1 MYQRSSSSQLIEILL
16 FTLSSLLL
24 YHTGVGFA
32 LFLVPLQIVAT
43 RRGVRSLVLAVALFY
58 AVFLVI
64 RFWPTLFSTDH
75 ALPDVLGSIE
85 IGVAGVL
92 LLGMIVMNL
101 PLRHRPRTV
110 VMILAA
116 TALAGAAALPAGV
129 WLSGTPAFQ
138 HSMDM
143 LFADVSK
150 ALSGVFAPAAD
161 SGAAAVFS
169 QMLQPDRLR
178 KMSEAYL
185 LRSVLADYA
194 VLLTF
199 SWWAGQASANRG
211 RALAG
216 LPAVFKLVRFRLEIG
231 WLWPLIISGGLV
243 LVDLFFGISVWAY
256 AAWNIGL
263 VLLFLFGLQGMAI
276 VLFLFEK
283 YRVPR
288 LLWFLLIVGLVIL
301 AASPGAGVFIVLAI
315 PVLGISENWIGYRIP
330 REAAPTEQE
339 HR

>member
-1 MYQRSSSSQLIEILL
+1 MYQRSSSSTLVEILL

-43 RRGVRSLVLAVALFY
+43 RRGLRGLVLAVVVFF
-58 AVFLVI
+58 AVFLSI
-64 RFWPTLFSTDH
+64 RFWPTVFSSNH

-92 LLGMIVMNL
+92 LLGMIVVNL
-101 PLRHRPRTV
+101 PLRHRPRTL
-110 VMILAA
+110 VMLLAA
-116 TALAGAAALPAGV
+116 TALAGAAALPAAV

-138 HSMDM
+138 RSMETF
-143 LFADVSK
+143 FAEVSK
-150 ALSGVFAPAAD
+150 TLAGVFATAAD
-161 SGAAAVFS
+161 TGAAAVFS

-185 LRSVLADYA
+185 LRSLLADYT
-194 VLLTF
+194 VLLAF

-216 LPAVFKLVRFRLEIG
+216 FPPIFKLSRFRLEAG
-231 WLWPLIISGGLV
+231 WLWPLIASGALV
-243 LVDLFFGISVWAY
+243 LADLFFGISVWAY

-288 LLWFLLIVGLVIL
+288 LLWFLLVVGLVIL
-301 AASPGAGVFIVLAI
+301 AASPGAGLFIVLAI
-315 PVLGISENWIGYRIP
+315 PVLGISENWIRYRIP

>member
-1 MYQRSSSSQLIEILL
+1 MYQRSSNSHVIEILL

-43 RRGVRSLVLAVALFY
+43 RRGVRSLVLAAVLFY

-64 RFWPTLFSTDH
+64 RFWPTVFSTDH
-75 ALPDVLGSIE
+75 AVPDVLGSIE

-92 LLGMIVMNL
+92 LLGMIVVNL
-101 PLRHRPRTV
+101 PLKHRPRTT

-116 TALAGAAALPAGV
+116 TALAGVAVLPAAF

-138 HSMDM
+138 HSMDVM
-143 LFADVSK
+143 FADISK

-185 LRSVLADYA
+185 LRSLLADYA
-194 VLLTF
+194 ILLTF

-211 RALAG
+211 RALLG
-216 LPAVFKLVRFRLEIG
+216 LPPVFKLSRFRLEAG
-231 WLWPLIISGGLV
+231 WLWPLIVSGGLV
-243 LVDLFFGISVWAY
+243 LADLFFGISAWAY

-288 LLWFLLIVGLVIL
+288 LLWFLLVVGLVIL
-301 AASPGAGVFIVLAI
+301 AASPGAGIFIVLSI
-315 PVLGISENWIGYRIP
+315 PVLGISENWIRYRIP
-330 REAAPTEQE
+330 METAPTEQG
-339 HR
+339 RR